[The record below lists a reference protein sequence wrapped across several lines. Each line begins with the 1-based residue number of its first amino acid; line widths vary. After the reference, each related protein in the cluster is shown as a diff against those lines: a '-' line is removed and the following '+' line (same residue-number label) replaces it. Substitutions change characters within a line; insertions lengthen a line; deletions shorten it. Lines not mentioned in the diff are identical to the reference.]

1 MVYECLRR
9 RRHDGWLRL
18 LGVTPLVVSY
28 CFLWISPV
36 SGSIESMRY
45 MVPQVYIMPLAFAVL
60 AVRSMGTA
68 TTQPAGIQ
76 AVDTKEVVAS

>member
-1 MVYECLRR
+1 MSAC
-9 RRHDGWLRL
+9 DGVVMMDGCDCWAHTIGGLIL
-18 LGVTPLVVSY
+18 LPVD
-28 CFLWISPV
+28 SPV